1 MTYNDKVRSNFFDA
15 VYSCFI
21 HRGTNKNI
29 KKEYR
34 MEYIEIAKFKLKLGF
49 IDEQF
54 MEAEK
59 SVRNGLIKTQ
69 KGFISRELSKDKDGF
84 WLMDMRFDN
93 KENMDSWFEELK
105 QDPTMKI
112 LGSMIDFQSVR
123 MEFST
128 KQI

>member
-1 MTYNDKVRSNFFDA
+1 MKKLGIIFLMLFAHAFFTEA
-15 VYSCFI
+15 QTKTS
-21 HRGTNKNI
+21 
-29 KKEYR
+29 KKDNG

-49 IDEQF
+49 TDEQF

-59 SVRNGLIKTQ
+59 SVRKGLIKTQ